1 MLTVS
6 RQLLVQQ
13 TGPEL
18 DRILISDLSRQL
30 DSFLDQVALYGTGPS
45 GNQPL
50 GLVGVPGVSQ
60 GFAISATDPHNSF
73 CALEAQIEAAN
84 ASMDSYGV
92 LLFMGSRHRTGPTP
106 TARSRSRSLHR
117 DVNFRQSYWT

>member
-18 DRILISDLSRQL
+18 DGILINDISRQL
-30 DSFLDQVALYGTGPS
+30 ASFLDQVALYGTGPS
-45 GNQPL
+45 GHQPL
-50 GLVGVPGVSQ
+50 GLTGVPGVNQ

-73 CALEAQIEAAN
+73 CALEAQIEAADVD
-84 ASMDSYGV
+84 M
-92 LLFMGSRHRTGPTP
+92 
-106 TARSRSRSLHR
+106 ARA
-117 DVNFRQSYWT
+117 VFAI